1 MRVLAMSAHPDDV
14 EINCAGTLA
23 KYAKQ
28 GHEVFIVHACTG
40 DKGHF
45 VIPPEEMGKIR
56 VNESQKSGAII
67 GAKVFSLGY
76 GDAEIEYN
84 QQTLGVFVD
93 KIRDINPDV
102 IITHTPEDYHLDHV
116 TVSRLVTDASFLV
129 SVPFVRPSSK
139 ATKKVPQLYYM
150 EPYTGISFVPQD
162 FVDITETLEDKLSMM
177 SCHISQL
184 KWLSEHDDMDI
195 LDFIKTSAKYRGFQC
210 GVQYAEGFIRY
221 TTALRAV
228 PGRFLP

>member
-1 MRVLAMSAHPDDV
+1 MRVLAIGAHPDDV

-23 KYAKQ
+23 KYKKQ
-28 GHEVFIVHACTG
+28 GHEVFIAHACTG

-45 VIPPEEMGKIR
+45 IIPPDEMGKIR
-56 VNESQKSGAII
+56 VEECRKAGATI
-67 GAKVFSLGY
+67 GAQVYSLGY

-84 QQTLGVFVD
+84 QQTLEVFVH
-93 KIRDINPDV
+93 KIREISPDV
-102 IITHTPEDYHLDHV
+102 LITHTPDDYHLDHV

-129 SVPFVRPSSK
+129 SVPFVHPTSK
-139 ATKKVPQLYYM
+139 ATDKVPQLYYM
-150 EPYTGISFVPQD
+150 EPYTGISFLPQE
-162 FVDITETLEDKLSMM
+162 FVDITETLEAKLGMM
-177 SCHISQL
+177 RCHASQL
-184 KWLSEHDDMDI
+184 QWLQEHDNVDI

-210 GVQYAEGFIRY
+210 GVSYAEGFVRC